1 MGKQKMAK
9 FSNILLI
16 TFLICVHFT
25 INTLETKNLNT
36 AAEFLE
42 EENKEESNV
51 EVTEE
56 ATEEATEEETE
67 EEPEEASE
75 EDTEEAT
82 EEDTEE
88 EDRVVHYSSEAAKKR
103 FQRFGPGGP

>member
-51 EVTEE
+51 E
-56 ATEEATEEETE
+56 ATEEET
-67 EEPEEASE
+67 EEASE

>member
-51 EVTEE
+51 E
-56 ATEEATEEETE
+56 ATEEATEEET
-67 EEPEEASE
+67 EEASE